1 MRIWRRVFLI
11 TAAAVVT
18 CLLLGV
24 MVGSSRAAQP
34 VQDLA
39 KAAKGAT
46 VPPLRAGTT
55 YGASLIDPRPNLT
68 PAVRGW
74 NGGQAVTHKGGK
86 VRYESAIF
94 FWHDAAHE
102 VDIVSGPA
110 MSMSPADMLAQP
122 RSRIPGWDFSP
133 YPPPSPVKQRTV
145 AGRKAIYFDGTPPP
159 QYAWTLVG
167 KNPPELKVDP
177 DTSFR
182 MAALSVRGKT
192 VVIVV
197 RAPVAGFTQFLPIA
211 ERLLAT
217 LRFPPS

>member
-1 MRIWRRVFLI
+1 MFLI

-24 MVGSSRAAQP
+24 MVVSSRAAQP

-39 KAAKGAT
+39 KVAKGGT
-46 VPPLRAGTT
+46 VSPLRAGTT
-55 YGASLIDPRPNLT
+55 YGASLIDPTPNLK

-74 NGGQAVTHKGGK
+74 DGGQLVTHKGGK

-110 MSMSPADMLAQP
+110 MSMSPADTLAQP
-122 RSRIPGWDFSP
+122 RSRIPGWDFAP
-133 YPPPSPVKQRTV
+133 YPSPSPVMQRTV
-145 AGRKAIYFDGTPPP
+145 AGQKAIYFDGTPPP

-182 MAALSVRGKT
+182 MEALRVRGKT
-192 VVIVV
+192 VVILV
-197 RAPVAGFTQFLPIA
+197 RAPMAGFTQFLPIA

>member
-1 MRIWRRVFLI
+1 MRTWRRVFLI
-11 TAAAVVT
+11 TAVAVAS

-24 MVGSSRAAQP
+24 MAVSSRAAQP

-39 KAAKGAT
+39 KLTKGAT
-46 VPPLRAGTT
+46 VSLLAVGTT
-55 YGASLIDPRPNLT
+55 YRASLIDPTPNLK

-74 NGGQAVTHKGGK
+74 GGGQLVTHKGGK

-94 FWHDAAHE
+94 FWHDDAHE

-110 MSMSPADMLAQP
+110 MSMSPAATLAQP

-133 YPPPSPVKQRTV
+133 YPSPSPVMQRTV
-145 AGRKAIYFDGTPPP
+145 AGQKAIYFDGTPPP
-159 QYAWTLVG
+159 QFAWTLVG
-167 KNPPELKVDP
+167 KNPPELQIDP

-182 MAALSVRGKT
+182 MEALRVRGKT

-197 RAPVAGFTQFLPIA
+197 RAPMADFTQFVPIA

>member
-1 MRIWRRVFLI
+1 MRIWRRVLLI
-11 TAAAVVT
+11 TAVT
-18 CLLLGV
+18 VASCLLLGV
-24 MVGSSRAAQP
+24 MVVSSHAAQP

-39 KAAKGAT
+39 KITKGAT
-46 VPPLRAGTT
+46 VSPLVVGTR
-55 YGASLIDPRPNLT
+55 YRASLIDPTPNLT

-74 NGGQAVTHKGGK
+74 GGGQLVTHKGGK

-94 FWHDAAHE
+94 FWHDDAHE
-102 VDIVSGPA
+102 LDIVSGPA
-110 MSMSPADMLAQP
+110 MSTSPADTLALP

-133 YPPPSPVKQRTV
+133 YPVPSTVKQRTI

-159 QYAWTLVG
+159 QFAWTLVG

-182 MAALSVRGKT
+182 MAAMSVRGKT

-197 RAPVAGFTQFLPIA
+197 RAPMAGFTQFLPIA

>member
-1 MRIWRRVFLI
+1 MRIWRRVYLL
-11 TAAAVVT
+11 TVAAAAT

-24 MVGSSRAAQP
+24 MVVSSHAAQP
-34 VQDLA
+34 VNDLA
-39 KAAKGAT
+39 TIPKGAT

-55 YGASLIDPRPNLT
+55 YGASLIDPTLNLT

-74 NGGQAVTHKGGK
+74 GGGQLATHKGGK

-94 FWHDAAHE
+94 FWHDATHE

-110 MSMSPADMLAQP
+110 MSMSPAGTLAFP
-122 RSRIPGWDFSP
+122 RSRIPDWDFSP
-133 YPPPSPVKQRTV
+133 YPAPSPVKQWTV

-159 QYAWTLVG
+159 LFHWALVG
-167 KNPPELKVDP
+167 KNPPELSIDA

-197 RAPVAGFTQFLPIA
+197 RAPMAGFASFLPIA
-211 ERLLAT
+211 ARLLAT

>member
-1 MRIWRRVFLI
+1 MRIWHRALVV
-11 TAAAVVT
+11 TAAAVAT

-24 MVGSSRAAQP
+24 IVVSSRAAQP

-39 KAAKGAT
+39 KLTK
-46 VPPLRAGTT
+46 GTT
-55 YGASLIDPRPNLT
+55 VTPLAVGTAYRASLIDPTPNVT

-74 NGGQAVTHKGGK
+74 GGGQLVTHKGGK

-94 FWHDAAHE
+94 FWHDGVHE

-110 MSMSPADMLAQP
+110 MSMSPAATLAQP

-133 YPPPSPVKQRTV
+133 YPSPSPVRQWTL

-159 QYAWTLVG
+159 QYKWTLVG
-167 KNPPELKVDP
+167 KNPPELQIDP

-182 MAALSVRGKT
+182 MAALSVRAKT

-197 RAPVAGFTQFLPIA
+197 RAPVSGFAQFLPTA

>member
-1 MRIWRRVFLI
+1 MRIGRRVFLI
-11 TAAAVVT
+11 TAVAVAS

-24 MVGSSRAAQP
+24 MVVSSRAAQP

-39 KAAKGAT
+39 KLTKGAT
-46 VPPLRAGTT
+46 VSPLVVGTT
-55 YGASLIDPRPNLT
+55 YRASLIDPLPNVT

-74 NGGQAVTHKGGK
+74 GGGQLATHKGGK

-94 FWHDAAHE
+94 FWHDGVHE

-110 MSMSPADMLAQP
+110 MSMSPADTLAFP

-133 YPPPSPVKQRTV
+133 YPSPSPVKQWTV
-145 AGRKAIYFDGTPPP
+145 AGQKAIYFDGTPPP
-159 QYAWTLVG
+159 QFHWALVG
-167 KNPPELKVDP
+167 KNPPELSIDA

-197 RAPVAGFTQFLPIA
+197 RAPVAGFAPFLPIA
-211 ERLLAT
+211 VRLLAT

>member
-1 MRIWRRVFLI
+1 M
-11 TAAAVVT
+11 VV
-18 CLLLGV
+18 
-24 MVGSSRAAQP
+24 SARAAKP

-39 KAAKGAT
+39 KLTKGAT
-46 VPPLRAGTT
+46 VSPLVVGTT
-55 YGASLIDPRPNLT
+55 YRASLIDPTPNLT

-74 NGGQAVTHKGGK
+74 GGGQLVTHKGGK

-94 FWHDAAHE
+94 FWHDGVHE

-110 MSMSPADMLAQP
+110 MSTSPADTLALP

-133 YPPPSPVKQRTV
+133 YPVPSPVTQWTV

-211 ERLLAT
+211 GRLLST
-217 LRFPPS
+217 LKFPPS

>member
-1 MRIWRRVFLI
+1 MCIWRRVHLI
-11 TAAAVVT
+11 TAVAVGT

-24 MVGSSRAAQP
+24 MVVSSHAAQP
-34 VQDLA
+34 VQSLA
-39 KAAKGAT
+39 TIAKGAT

-55 YGASLIDPRPNLT
+55 YGASLIDPTPNLK
-68 PAVRGW
+68 PVVRGW
-74 NGGQAVTHKGGK
+74 GGGQLVTHKGGK

-94 FWHDAAHE
+94 FWHDATHE

-110 MSMSPADMLAQP
+110 MSMSPADTLAQP
-122 RSRIPGWDFSP
+122 RSRIPGWDFAP
-133 YPPPSPVKQRTV
+133 YTPPTPVMQRTI

-159 QYAWTLVG
+159 KYAWTLVG

-182 MAALSVRGKT
+182 MEALSVRRKT
-192 VVIVV
+192 VAIVI
-197 RAPVAGFTQFLPIA
+197 RAPAANFPQFLPIA

>member
-1 MRIWRRVFLI
+1 MRIWRRVYLI
-11 TAAAVVT
+11 TPAAVVT
-18 CLLLGV
+18 CLLFGV
-24 MVGSSRAAQP
+24 MVMSSRAAQP

-39 KAAKGAT
+39 KLTKGAT
-46 VPPLRAGTT
+46 VSPLRVGTT
-55 YGASLIDPRPNLT
+55 YGASLINPTPNLT

-74 NGGQAVTHKGGK
+74 GGGQLATHKAGK

-94 FWHDAAHE
+94 FWHDDAHE
-102 VDIVSGPA
+102 LDIVSGPA
-110 MSMSPADMLAQP
+110 MSTSPAATLAQP

-133 YPPPSPVKQRTV
+133 YPSPSPVKQETV

-159 QYAWTLVG
+159 QYLWTLVG
-167 KNPPELKVDP
+167 KNPPELQIDP

-192 VVIVV
+192 VVVVV
-197 RAPVAGFTQFLPIA
+197 RAPAASFTQFLPIA

>member
-1 MRIWRRVFLI
+1 MRIWHRALLV
-11 TAAAVVT
+11 TAAAGAS

-24 MVGSSRAAQP
+24 IVVSSRAAQP

-39 KAAKGAT
+39 KLTKGAT
-46 VPPLRAGTT
+46 VSPLVVGTT
-55 YGASLIDPRPNLT
+55 YRASLIDPTPNLT

-74 NGGQAVTHKGGK
+74 GGGQLVTHKGGK

-94 FWHDAAHE
+94 FWHDAVHE
-102 VDIVSGPA
+102 VDIVSGPV
-110 MSMSPADMLAQP
+110 MSMSPAATLAQP

-133 YPPPSPVKQRTV
+133 YPPPSPVQQWTV
-145 AGRKAIYFDGTPPP
+145 AGRKTIYFDGTPPP
-159 QYAWTLVG
+159 QYKWALVG
-167 KNPPELKVDP
+167 RNPPELLIDP

-197 RAPVAGFTQFLPIA
+197 RAPVAGFAQFLPTA

>member
-1 MRIWRRVFLI
+1 MCIWRRVFLI

-24 MVGSSRAAQP
+24 MVVSSRAAQH
-34 VQDLA
+34 VRDLA
-39 KAAKGAT
+39 KTAKGTT
-46 VPPLRAGTT
+46 VPPLRVGTT
-55 YGASLIDPRPNLT
+55 YGASLIDPTPNLT
-68 PAVRGW
+68 PTVRGW
-74 NGGQAVTHKGGK
+74 GGGQLVTHKGGK

-94 FWHDAAHE
+94 FWHDAVHE
-102 VDIVSGPA
+102 LDIVSGPA
-110 MSMSPADMLAQP
+110 MSMSPADTLAQP

-133 YPPPSPVKQRTV
+133 YSPPSPVMQRTV

-159 QYAWTLVG
+159 QFTWALVG
-167 KNPPELKVDP
+167 KNPPELKIDP

-197 RAPVAGFTQFLPIA
+197 RAPVSGFTQFLPMA

>member
-1 MRIWRRVFLI
+1 MLGIS
-11 TAAAVVT
+11 VV
-18 CLLLGV
+18 
-24 MVGSSRAAQP
+24 SSHAAQP

-39 KAAKGAT
+39 TIAKGAT

-55 YGASLIDPRPNLT
+55 YGASVIDPTPNLK

-74 NGGQAVTHKGGK
+74 GGGQLVTHKAGK

-94 FWHDAAHE
+94 FWHDATHE

-110 MSMSPADMLAQP
+110 MSMSPADTLAQP
-122 RSRIPGWDFSP
+122 RSRIPGWDFAP
-133 YPPPSPVKQRTV
+133 YTPPSPVMQRTI

-159 QYAWTLVG
+159 KYAWTLVG
-167 KNPPELKVDP
+167 KNPPELKIDP

-182 MAALSVRGKT
+182 MEALSVRGKT

-197 RAPVAGFTQFLPIA
+197 RAPMAGFASFLPIA
-211 ERLLAT
+211 ARLLAT

>member
-1 MRIWRRVFLI
+1 
-11 TAAAVVT
+11 
-18 CLLLGV
+18 
-24 MVGSSRAAQP
+24 MVGRVSRRQACSRSRQGRERRDCFAA
-34 VQDLA
+34 
-39 KAAKGAT
+39 
-46 VPPLRAGTT
+46 RAGTT
-55 YGASLIDPRPNLT
+55 YGASLIDPTPNLK

-74 NGGQAVTHKGGK
+74 GGGQLVTHKAGK
-86 VRYESAIF
+86 VRYESAVF
-94 FWHDAAHE
+94 FWHDDAHE

-110 MSMSPADMLAQP
+110 MSMSPAATLAFP
-122 RSRIPGWDFSP
+122 RSRIPDWDFSP
-133 YPPPSPVKQRTV
+133 YPPPSPVMQRTI

-159 QYAWTLVG
+159 QYTWTLVG
-167 KNPPELKVDP
+167 KNPSELKVDP

-197 RAPVAGFTQFLPIA
+197 RAPMAGFTPFLPIA

>member
-1 MRIWRRVFLI
+1 MRIWRRVCLI
-11 TAAAVVT
+11 TAAAAVT
-18 CLLLGV
+18 CLLLSV
-24 MVGSSRAAQP
+24 IAVSSRAAQP

-39 KAAKGAT
+39 KVSKGAT
-46 VPPLRAGTT
+46 VSPLRVRTT
-55 YGASLIDPRPNLT
+55 YGASLIDPTLNLT

-74 NGGQAVTHKGGK
+74 GGGQLVTHKGGK

-94 FWHDAAHE
+94 FWHDGVHE

-110 MSMSPADMLAQP
+110 MSMSPAATLAFP

-133 YPPPSPVKQRTV
+133 YPPPSAVQQRTV

-182 MAALSVRGKT
+182 MEALSVRGKT

-197 RAPVAGFTQFLPIA
+197 RAPAAGFARFLPIA